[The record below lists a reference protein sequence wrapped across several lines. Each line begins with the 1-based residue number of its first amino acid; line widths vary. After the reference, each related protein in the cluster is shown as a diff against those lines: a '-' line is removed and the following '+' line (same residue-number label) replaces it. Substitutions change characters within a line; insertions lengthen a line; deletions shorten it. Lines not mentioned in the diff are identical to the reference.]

1 MRIYQRMPNIGAFF
15 QVAGIPERPYIES
28 KLLRKHLM
36 FKEKGTY
43 VTKRNLKIQF
53 DEMIK

>member
-1 MRIYQRMPNIGAFF
+1 MPNIGAFF

-36 FKEKGTY
+36 FTEKGTY

-53 DEMIK
+53 DDMIK